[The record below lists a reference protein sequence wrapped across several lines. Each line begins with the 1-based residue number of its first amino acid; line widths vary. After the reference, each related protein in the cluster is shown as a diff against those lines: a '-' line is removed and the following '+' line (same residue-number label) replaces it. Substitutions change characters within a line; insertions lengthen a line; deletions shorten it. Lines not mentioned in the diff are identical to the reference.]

1 MNYILGRIM
10 RQKLI
15 TLCPTSFELA
25 GRKANFSAWVRRKLM
40 EEQTIADKKKE
51 SRPLYQS
58 NCVKCDKYYQH
69 YEDFIMQNKY
79 CDICHTRCT
88 YLGLIE

>member
-1 MNYILGRIM
+1 M

-25 GRKANFSAWVRRKLM
+25 GRKANFSSWVRRKLM
-40 EEQTIADKKKE
+40 DEQQIVEKKEE
-51 SRPLYQS
+51 SRPLYQAY
-58 NCVKCDKYYQH
+58 CKDCDKYYQH
-69 YEDFIMQNKY
+69 YQDFMMNTKY
-79 CDICHTRCT
+79 CNYCHLKCD